1 MNWLLLFTSIILET
15 CKNAFSNKFSKEK
28 LKCASDI
35 YKFNMI
41 LYIGSFVFLIFCGN
55 KDVSGYTL
63 ILALLFAFVTAAAQH
78 YYLKALNEGSFAFT
92 AFVQGCNL
100 VIPTIYGAF
109 FLGERL
115 TFLKICAVIILTF
128 STALALDVKSEK
140 IKTKCLIFSLF
151 SMIFTGFVGIL
162 QTVHQLSEHKEEL
175 IGFLFY
181 SFLFSVVMNF
191 ALWRIEEKK
200 KPSELKLD
208 KSSVTLAV
216 FSGIFIGAVN
226 IINLYL
232 AGVMPKTVFYPVV
245 NGGLII
251 MTLLSAV
258 IFFHERL
265 NKKQVLGLTAGI
277 IAMCVLSI

>member
-1 MNWLLLFTSIILET
+1 
-15 CKNAFSNKFSKEK
+15 
-28 LKCASDI
+28 
-35 YKFNMI
+35 
-41 LYIGSFVFLIFCGN
+41 
-55 KDVSGYTL
+55 
-63 ILALLFAFVTAAAQH
+63 
-78 YYLKALNEGSFAFT
+78 
-92 AFVQGCNL
+92 
-100 VIPTIYGAF
+100 
-109 FLGERL
+109 
-115 TFLKICAVIILTF
+115 
-128 STALALDVKSEK
+128 
-140 IKTKCLIFSLF
+140 
-151 SMIFTGFVGIL
+151 MIFTGFVGIL

-208 KSSVTLAV
+208 KSSVTLAI